1 MADVENP
8 LLWESTGNTVVGNV
22 VSNSGEW
29 ELVLLTLSGEGDG
42 NCFAD
47 NDFTGISAPPD
58 IDTVVPC
65 EGPQQSYEPELARF
79 LEIADPTGNP
89 PSVPYDEV
97 DLPDPGDLENM
108 PDAADAPAEPA
119 GPPRT
124 VDLDAI
130 TVPDLP

>member
-1 MADVENP
+1 MSRSSP
-8 LLWESTGNTVVGNV
+8 GSSSWPT
-22 VSNSGEW
+22 
-29 ELVLLTLSGEGDG
+29 
-42 NCFAD
+42 
-47 NDFTGISAPPD
+47 
-58 IDTVVPC
+58 
-65 EGPQQSYEPELARF
+65 
-79 LEIADPTGNP
+79 PTGNP